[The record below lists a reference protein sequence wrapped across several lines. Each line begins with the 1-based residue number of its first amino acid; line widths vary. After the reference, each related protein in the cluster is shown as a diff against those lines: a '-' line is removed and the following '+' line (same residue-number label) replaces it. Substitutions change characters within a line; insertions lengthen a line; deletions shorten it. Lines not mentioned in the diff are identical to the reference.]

1 MIAPMSHL
9 DEMTRKILRLRTLG
23 AVEELERRWDE
34 DDDFAERYNDSRL
47 TLPEGAEL
55 EGDYPAG
62 VKELYLATNRA
73 RFGDVT
79 FRGENDF
86 YRQNAVDF
94 EGEPIDDRERRQIG
108 DVGEQAILLDL
119 ASGEVIVYWYTYF
132 KYGWDDGIMIR
143 CADVPELVDTVALG
157 PRYRELYG
165 PPGDQASPWWE
176 QDPWYV
182 YLGETGML
190 DH

>member
-1 MIAPMSHL
+1 MTHL
-9 DEMTRKILRLRTLG
+9 DEMTRKIAQLRTLG

-34 DDDFAERYNDSRL
+34 GDDFAERYVDSRL

-55 EGDYPAG
+55 EGDYPG
-62 VKELYLATNRA
+62 GLKELCLATNCA
-73 RFGDVT
+73 EFGDVA
-79 FRGENDF
+79 FRRESDF
-86 YRQNAVDF
+86 RHQTPVDYL
-94 EGEPIDDRERRQIG
+94 GEPIDDRERLQIG

-157 PRYRELYG
+157 PRYKELYG
-165 PPGDQASPWWE
+165 PPDKQSSRRWE